1 MGVGMFDGIDHLGIA
16 VAGLDEALETYG
28 GRFGMELVHREVIA
42 EQGVEVA
49 LLETGEGHVELLAPL
64 SPDSTV
70 GRFLASR
77 GPGLHHVAYRVAD
90 IEAALEQLVAGE
102 VELIDQRPRS
112 GVRDS
117 RIAFIHP
124 RATGGVLTEIVQSA

>member
-1 MGVGMFDGIDHLGIA
+1 MVVGMFDGIDHLGIA
-16 VAGLDEALETYG
+16 VTELDGAVATY
-28 GRFGMELVHREVIA
+28 RECLGMSLVHREVIA

-64 SPDSTV
+64 SADTTV
-70 GRFLASR
+70 GRFLAAR

-90 IEAALEQLVAGE
+90 IDAALEALSE
-102 VELIDQRPRS
+102 RKVELIDQRPRT

>member
-1 MGVGMFDGIDHLGIA
+1 MFDDIDHVAIA
-16 VAGLDEALETYG
+16 VAELEDAVARYG
-28 GRFGMELVHREVIA
+28 ERFDVAVVHREVMP

-49 LLETGEGHVELLAPL
+49 LLEVGAGHVELLAPL
-64 SPDSTV
+64 SPDTTV
-70 GRFLASR
+70 GRFLAAR

-90 IEAALEQLVAGE
+90 IDATLAELTRRE
-102 VELIDQRPRS
+102 VELIDQRPRT

-124 RATGGVLTEIVQSA
+124 RATGGVLTELVQAA

>member
-1 MGVGMFDGIDHLGIA
+1 MFDGIDHLGIA
-16 VAGLDEALETYG
+16 VTELDGAVATY
-28 GRFGMELVHREVIA
+28 RERLGMALVHREVIA

-90 IEAALEQLVAGE
+90 IDAALVQLSERE
-102 VELIDQRPRS
+102 VEMIDERPRA

>member
-1 MGVGMFDGIDHLGIA
+1 MFDGIDHLGIA
-16 VAGLDEALETYG
+16 VAELEPALATYG
-28 GRFGMELVHREVIA
+28 ERLEMELVHREVIA

-49 LLETGEGHVELLAPL
+49 LFETGESHVELLAPL
-64 SPDSTV
+64 APDTPV

-90 IEAALEQLVAGE
+90 IDAALAELVRRE
-102 VELIDQRPRS
+102 VELIDERPRS

-117 RIAFIHP
+117 RVAFIHP

>member
-1 MGVGMFDGIDHLGIA
+1 MTVGMFDGIDHLGIA
-16 VAGLDEALETYG
+16 VTELDGAVATY
-28 GRFGMELVHREVIA
+28 RECLGMSLVHREVIA

-64 SPDSTV
+64 SADTTV
-70 GRFLASR
+70 GRFLAAR

-90 IEAALEQLVAGE
+90 IDAALEALSE
-102 VELIDQRPRS
+102 RKVELIDQRPRT

>member
-1 MGVGMFDGIDHLGIA
+1 MFDAIDHLGIA
-16 VAGLDEALETYG
+16 VAELDDALATYSE
-28 GRFGMELVHREVIA
+28 RFGMALVHREVLA

-49 LLETGEGHVELLAPL
+49 LLDAGDDGHVELIAPL
-64 SPDSTV
+64 SPDSGV

-90 IEAALEQLVAGE
+90 IDAVLAALVERE
-102 VELIDQRPRS
+102 VELIDERPRS
-112 GVRDS
+112 GIRAS